1 MAGEL
6 RVATGMTFLARPAH
20 VLFRAL
26 WNRLP
31 ISLQS
36 GLIYLGAP
44 KVTMGVCAVIA
55 DAQGRL
61 LLVHHTL
68 RHRGWDLPGG
78 LMRRHEDPAS
88 AVAREVEEELGV
100 RATVGPVLH
109 VDNALARRHVTIF
122 YQVWIAGEPR
132 HDLETDGH
140 RYVTLDEYPQ
150 IKGVEAATWVQKH
163 LLPAM
168 RTEEPR

>member
-68 RHRGWDLPGG
+68 RHRGWDLPGRCYTWT
-78 LMRRHEDPAS
+78 MRLLGGTSPFSTRYGSRAS
-88 AVAREVEEELGV
+88 H
-100 RATVGPVLH
+100 ATIWKRTG
-109 VDNALARRHVTIF
+109 
-122 YQVWIAGEPR
+122 IAMSR
-132 HDLETDGH
+132 
-140 RYVTLDEYPQ
+140 
-150 IKGVEAATWVQKH
+150 
-163 LLPAM
+163 
-168 RTEEPR
+168 

>member
-1 MAGEL
+1 
-6 RVATGMTFLARPAH
+6 MTFLARPAH

-55 DAQGRL
+55 DAQGGL
-61 LLVHHTL
+61 L
-68 RHRGWDLPGG
+68 
-78 LMRRHEDPAS
+78 RRHEDPAS